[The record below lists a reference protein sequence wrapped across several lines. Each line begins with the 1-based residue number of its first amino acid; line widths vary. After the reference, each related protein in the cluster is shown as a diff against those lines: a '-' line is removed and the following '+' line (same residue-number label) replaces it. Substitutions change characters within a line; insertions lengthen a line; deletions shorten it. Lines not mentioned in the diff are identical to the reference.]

1 MMINQKERAPTP
13 LVPPAIVPGVSM
25 TLRPRLRRKDV
36 PAYLA
41 STHGIDIA
49 LSTLNKLATI
59 GGGPEMQYSGRIP
72 LYHIEALDAWAAAR
86 LSKPVRSTSERSA
99 A

>member
-1 MMINQKERAPTP
+1 
-13 LVPPAIVPGVSM
+13 M
-25 TLRPRLRRKDV
+25 TQRPRLRRKDV

-41 STHGIDIA
+41 EKHGIDIA
-49 LSTLNKLATI
+49 VATLNKWVTV
-59 GGGPEMQYSGRIP
+59 GGGPEMQYFGRIP
-72 LYHIEALDAWAAAR
+72 LYHIDALDAWAAAR